1 MKATRCWTCQRCGSA
16 ILAGSAMTAEGGEIR
31 HIECGSV
38 SAIVDPVYVKPAK
51 ADKNGQMSLNL
62 F

>member
-1 MKATRCWTCQRCGSA
+1 
-16 ILAGSAMTAEGGEIR
+16 MTAEGGEIR